1 MNQRGYY
8 SRKVRAGK
16 RTYFF
21 DVRATRNGDFFMTI
35 TESKKKHNDSGF
47 ENHKVFIYKED
58 FHKFIHAIKEGL
70 EHIHSDLNELNVQDI
85 NEPSTPSTTQSLKR
99 RLTRSSC
106 LTTLNNAINAK
117 NEGKS
122 AIMVSHSLAHHVTW
136 HTHPIENQVR
146 LWTYIASQPLSDQV
160 RPRQ

>member
-35 TESKKKHNDSGF
+35 TESKRKNNDSGF

-58 FHKFIHAIKEGL
+58 FHKFIHAMKEGL
-70 EHIHSDLNELNVQDI
+70 EHIHSDLSELNIQDI
-85 NEPSTPSTTQSLKR
+85 NEPRDTTDDAIAEKD
-99 RLTRSSC
+99 SSPAKMSDD
-106 LTTLNNAINAK
+106 LSNAINAK
-117 NEGKS
+117 NE
-122 AIMVSHSLAHHVTW
+122 
-136 HTHPIENQVR
+136 ENPQS
-146 LWTYIASQPLSDQV
+146 W
-160 RPRQ
+160 

>member
-35 TESKKKHNDSGF
+35 TESKRKHNDSGF

-58 FHKFIHAIKEGL
+58 FHKFVHAMKEGL
-70 EHIHSDLNELNVQDI
+70 EHIHSDLSELNIQDI
-85 NEPSTPSTTQSLKR
+85 NEPRDTTEDAIAEED
-99 RLTRSSC
+99 SSPVEMSDD
-106 LTTLNNAINAK
+106 LNNAINAK
-117 NEGKS
+117 NE
-122 AIMVSHSLAHHVTW
+122 
-136 HTHPIENQVR
+136 ENPQS
-146 LWTYIASQPLSDQV
+146 W
-160 RPRQ
+160 

>member
-58 FHKFIHAIKEGL
+58 FHKFVKALNSTVNHIKE
-70 EHIHSDLNELNVQDI
+70 
-85 NEPSTPSTTQSLKR
+85 
-99 RLTRSSC
+99 
-106 LTTLNNAINAK
+106 TLMPEIDFD
-117 NEGKS
+117 E
-122 AIMVSHSLAHHVTW
+122 
-136 HTHPIENQVR
+136 IEREDENF
-146 LWTYIASQPLSDQV
+146 
-160 RPRQ
+160 

>member
-35 TESKKKHNDSGF
+35 TESKKKHDDSGF

-58 FHKFIHAIKEGL
+58 FHKFIHALKEGL
-70 EHIHSDLNELNVQDI
+70 EHIHTDLNELDIQDI
-85 NEPSTPSTTQSLKR
+85 NEPKHTIEEEVKEDEANPVELSDD
-99 RLTRSSC
+99 
-106 LTTLNNAINAK
+106 LNHAIEAK
-117 NEGKS
+117 NADNPQS
-122 AIMVSHSLAHHVTW
+122 W
-136 HTHPIENQVR
+136 
-146 LWTYIASQPLSDQV
+146 
-160 RPRQ
+160 

>member
-35 TESKKKHNDSGF
+35 TESKRKHNDSGF

-58 FHKFIHAIKEGL
+58 FHKFIHALKEGL
-70 EHIHSDLNELNVQDI
+70 EHIHTDLNELDILDI
-85 NEPSTPSTTQSLKR
+85 NEYKPTVEDEVEKDEASQVELSVD
-99 RLTRSSC
+99 
-106 LTTLNNAINAK
+106 LNRAIEAK
-117 NEGKS
+117 NE
-122 AIMVSHSLAHHVTW
+122 
-136 HTHPIENQVR
+136 ENPQS
-146 LWTYIASQPLSDQV
+146 W
-160 RPRQ
+160 

>member
-35 TESKKKHNDSGF
+35 TESKRKHNDSGF

-58 FHKFIHAIKEGL
+58 FHKFIHAMKEGL
-70 EHIHSDLNELNVQDI
+70 EHIHSDLSELNIQDI
-85 NEPSTPSTTQSLKR
+85 NEPRDTPDDAIAEED
-99 RLTRSSC
+99 SSPVEMSDD
-106 LTTLNNAINAK
+106 LNNAINAK
-117 NEGKS
+117 NE
-122 AIMVSHSLAHHVTW
+122 
-136 HTHPIENQVR
+136 ENPQS
-146 LWTYIASQPLSDQV
+146 W
-160 RPRQ
+160 

>member
-58 FHKFIHAIKEGL
+58 FHKFIHAMKEGL
-70 EHIHSDLNELNVQDI
+70 EHIHSDLSELNIQDI
-85 NEPSTPSTTQSLKR
+85 NEPRDTTDEAIAEED
-99 RLTRSSC
+99 SSPVEMSDD
-106 LTTLNNAINAK
+106 LNNAINAK
-117 NEGKS
+117 NK
-122 AIMVSHSLAHHVTW
+122 
-136 HTHPIENQVR
+136 ENPQS
-146 LWTYIASQPLSDQV
+146 W
-160 RPRQ
+160 

>member
-35 TESKKKHNDSGF
+35 TESKRKHNDSGF

-58 FHKFIHAIKEGL
+58 FHKFIHAMKEGL
-70 EHIHSDLNELNVQDI
+70 EHIHSDLSELNIQDI
-85 NEPSTPSTTQSLKR
+85 NEPRNTTDDAIAEED
-99 RLTRSSC
+99 SSPVEMSDD
-106 LTTLNNAINAK
+106 LNNAINAK
-117 NEGKS
+117 NE
-122 AIMVSHSLAHHVTW
+122 
-136 HTHPIENQVR
+136 ENPQS
-146 LWTYIASQPLSDQV
+146 W
-160 RPRQ
+160 

>member
-58 FHKFIHAIKEGL
+58 FHKFIHALKEGL
-70 EHIHSDLNELNVQDI
+70 EHIHTDLNELDVQDI
-85 NEPSTPSTTQSLKR
+85 NEVKHTIEDGVQEEEASAVELSDD
-99 RLTRSSC
+99 
-106 LTTLNNAINAK
+106 LNRAINAK
-117 NEGKS
+117 NE
-122 AIMVSHSLAHHVTW
+122 
-136 HTHPIENQVR
+136 ENPQS
-146 LWTYIASQPLSDQV
+146 W
-160 RPRQ
+160 

>member
-58 FHKFIHAIKEGL
+58 FHKFIHALKEGL
-70 EHIHSDLNELNVQDI
+70 EHIHTDLNELDIQDI
-85 NEPSTPSTTQSLKR
+85 NESRDTTDEGI
-99 RLTRSSC
+99 TEEDSSPVEMSDD
-106 LTTLNNAINAK
+106 LNNAINAK
-117 NEGKS
+117 NE
-122 AIMVSHSLAHHVTW
+122 
-136 HTHPIENQVR
+136 EN
-146 LWTYIASQPLSDQV
+146 PLSW
-160 RPRQ
+160 

>member
-35 TESKKKHNDSGF
+35 TESKRKHNDSGF

-58 FHKFIHAIKEGL
+58 FHKFIHALKEGL
-70 EHIHSDLNELNVQDI
+70 EHIHTDLNELDIQDI
-85 NEPSTPSTTQSLKR
+85 NEYKPTVEDEVEKDEASQVELSDD
-99 RLTRSSC
+99 
-106 LTTLNNAINAK
+106 LNRAIEAK
-117 NEGKS
+117 NE
-122 AIMVSHSLAHHVTW
+122 
-136 HTHPIENQVR
+136 ENPQS
-146 LWTYIASQPLSDQV
+146 W
-160 RPRQ
+160 

>member
-35 TESKKKHNDSGF
+35 TESKRKHNDSGF

-58 FHKFIHAIKEGL
+58 FHKFIHALKEGL
-70 EHIHSDLNELNVQDI
+70 EHIHTDLNELDIQDI
-85 NEPSTPSTTQSLKR
+85 YEYKKTVEDEVEKDEASQVELSDD
-99 RLTRSSC
+99 
-106 LTTLNNAINAK
+106 LNRAIEAK
-117 NEGKS
+117 NE
-122 AIMVSHSLAHHVTW
+122 
-136 HTHPIENQVR
+136 ENPQS
-146 LWTYIASQPLSDQV
+146 W
-160 RPRQ
+160 

>member
-58 FHKFIHAIKEGL
+58 FHKFIHALKEGL
-70 EHIHSDLNELNVQDI
+70 EHIHTDLNELDVQDI
-85 NEPSTPSTTQSLKR
+85 NEVKHTIEDGVQEEEASAVELSDD
-99 RLTRSSC
+99 
-106 LTTLNNAINAK
+106 LNLAIDAK
-117 NEGKS
+117 NE
-122 AIMVSHSLAHHVTW
+122 
-136 HTHPIENQVR
+136 ENPQS
-146 LWTYIASQPLSDQV
+146 W
-160 RPRQ
+160 

>member
-47 ENHKVFIYKED
+47 DNHKVFIYKED
-58 FHKFIHAIKEGL
+58 FHKFIHALKEGL
-70 EHIHSDLNELNVQDI
+70 EHIHTDLNEFDIQDI
-85 NEPSTPSTTQSLKR
+85 NEYKPTVEDEVEKDETSQVELSDD
-99 RLTRSSC
+99 
-106 LTTLNNAINAK
+106 LNRAIEAK
-117 NEGKS
+117 NE
-122 AIMVSHSLAHHVTW
+122 
-136 HTHPIENQVR
+136 ENPQS
-146 LWTYIASQPLSDQV
+146 W
-160 RPRQ
+160 

>member
-58 FHKFIHAIKEGL
+58 FHKFIHALKEGL
-70 EHIHSDLNELNVQDI
+70 EHIHTDLNELDVQDI
-85 NEPSTPSTTQSLKR
+85 NEVQHTIEDGVTEEETNRVELSND
-99 RLTRSSC
+99 
-106 LTTLNNAINAK
+106 LNRAIEAK
-117 NEGKS
+117 NE
-122 AIMVSHSLAHHVTW
+122 
-136 HTHPIENQVR
+136 ENPQS
-146 LWTYIASQPLSDQV
+146 W
-160 RPRQ
+160 

>member
-35 TESKKKHNDSGF
+35 TESKRKHNDSGF

-58 FHKFIHAIKEGL
+58 FHKFIHAMKEGL
-70 EHIHSDLNELNVQDI
+70 EHIHSDLSELNIQDI
-85 NEPSTPSTTQSLKR
+85 NEPRDNTDDAIAEED
-99 RLTRSSC
+99 SSPVEMSDD
-106 LTTLNNAINAK
+106 LNNAINAK
-117 NEGKS
+117 NE
-122 AIMVSHSLAHHVTW
+122 
-136 HTHPIENQVR
+136 ENPQS
-146 LWTYIASQPLSDQV
+146 W
-160 RPRQ
+160 

>member
-35 TESKKKHNDSGF
+35 TESKRKHNDSGF

-58 FHKFIHAIKEGL
+58 FHKFIHALKEGL
-70 EHIHSDLNELNVQDI
+70 EHIHTDLNELGVQDI
-85 NEPSTPSTTQSLKR
+85 NEVQHTIEDGVKEEETNPVELSND
-99 RLTRSSC
+99 
-106 LTTLNNAINAK
+106 LNRAIEAK
-117 NEGKS
+117 NE
-122 AIMVSHSLAHHVTW
+122 
-136 HTHPIENQVR
+136 ENPQS
-146 LWTYIASQPLSDQV
+146 W
-160 RPRQ
+160 

>member
-35 TESKKKHNDSGF
+35 TESKKKHDNSGF

-58 FHKFIHAIKEGL
+58 FHKFIHALKEGL
-70 EHIHSDLNELNVQDI
+70 EHIHTDLNELDIQDI
-85 NEPSTPSTTQSLKR
+85 NEPKHSIEEEVKEDEANPVELSDD
-99 RLTRSSC
+99 
-106 LTTLNNAINAK
+106 LNHAIEAK
-117 NEGKS
+117 NADNPQS
-122 AIMVSHSLAHHVTW
+122 W
-136 HTHPIENQVR
+136 
-146 LWTYIASQPLSDQV
+146 
-160 RPRQ
+160 

>member
-35 TESKKKHNDSGF
+35 TESKKKHDDSGF

-58 FHKFIHAIKEGL
+58 FHKFIHALKEGL
-70 EHIHSDLNELNVQDI
+70 EHIHNDLDELDIRDI
-85 NEPSTPSTTQSLKR
+85 NETRLHVDTEEGGDMKIKYPKNGITP
-99 RLTRSSC
+99 C
-106 LTTLNNAINAK
+106 
-117 NEGKS
+117 
-122 AIMVSHSLAHHVTW
+122 
-136 HTHPIENQVR
+136 
-146 LWTYIASQPLSDQV
+146 
-160 RPRQ
+160 

>member
-35 TESKKKHNDSGF
+35 TESKKKQNDSGF

-58 FHKFIHAIKEGL
+58 FHKFIHALKEGL
-70 EHIHSDLNELNVQDI
+70 EHIHTDLNELDVQDI
-85 NEPSTPSTTQSLKR
+85 NEVRHTIEDRVQEEEANTVELSDD
-99 RLTRSSC
+99 
-106 LTTLNNAINAK
+106 LNRAIEGK
-117 NEGKS
+117 NEDNPQS
-122 AIMVSHSLAHHVTW
+122 W
-136 HTHPIENQVR
+136 
-146 LWTYIASQPLSDQV
+146 
-160 RPRQ
+160 

>member
-35 TESKKKHNDSGF
+35 TESKRKHNDSGF

-58 FHKFIHAIKEGL
+58 FHKFIHAMKEGL
-70 EHIHSDLNELNVQDI
+70 EHIHSDLSELNIQDI
-85 NEPSTPSTTQSLKR
+85 NEPRDTTDDAIAEED
-99 RLTRSSC
+99 SSPVEMSDD
-106 LTTLNNAINAK
+106 LNNAINAK
-117 NEGKS
+117 NE
-122 AIMVSHSLAHHVTW
+122 
-136 HTHPIENQVR
+136 ENPQS
-146 LWTYIASQPLSDQV
+146 W
-160 RPRQ
+160 